1 MFQIPPEH
9 DIDIIND
16 EQKKALSNSITTYV
30 NYYISDNRLPIKLKE
45 SIQLDKYLD
54 IKYNLTNSETLLS
67 SINLG
72 KIDINKLPWMEPH
85 LLDDKLWRI
94 HIDKRDKN
102 RETMDKMATINI
114 FKCSKCKE
122 MKCTTYQLQT
132 ASIDEPMTTYIKCKV
147 CGHSWKV

>member
-9 DIDIIND
+9 DTNIITT
-16 EQKKALSNSITTYV
+16 EQKRILSESITEYV
-30 NYYISDNRLPIKLKE
+30 NYYVSDNRLPIKIIE

-54 IKYNLTNSETLLS
+54 IKYNLINSS
-67 SINLG
+67 NLMSNIESG
-72 KIDINKLPWMEPH
+72 VIDIKKLPWMEPH
-85 LLDDKLWRI
+85 ILNDQMWRI
-94 HIDKRDKN
+94 YIDKRDKN
-102 RETMDKMATINI
+102 RETMEKMATINI